1 MLETPFPPKEKVQI
15 ETARTPWQ
23 LLVSITAETSLKLMQ
38 LREQLQRRGLRGRA
52 LHPFDEHHGIGVQRL
67 TCRPT
72 HRNRL
77 KQWRPGASKLSR
89 SSHGPRDYKLL
100 QLRTHRDQRLTRRTR
115 GTRQVRPKGD
125 GKTMSLI
132 SETGAH
138 AQGRQTFMVSGG
150 GVASSTASTA
160 AQEQASRAFPLAAIT
175 GHGTLKLS
183 LMLAAVDPALG
194 GVIIAGGRGTGKSVL
209 ARGLH
214 ALLPP
219 IEVLD
224 QESADVPAG
233 PGLNLDPSRPEEWE
247 ENWRERL
254 SNEPPSK
261 VIPAPFVQVPLG
273 ITEDRLVGAVDVAAS
288 LASGS
293 AVFQPGLLA
302 EAHRG
307 VLYVDELNLL
317 DDGIINLLLAAVGA
331 GENQVEREGLSLSH
345 PCRPLLIA
353 TYNPEEGNV
362 RDHLLDRFAIALSAN
377 QLVST
382 EERVEITNA
391 VLSHGQCS
399 RSFSERWKEETDALA
414 TQLLLARQWLPDVRI
429 SREQIEYLVTEAL
442 RGGVEGHRSELYA
455 VRVARAHAAL
465 SGREQ
470 VEADDLQVAVALVIA
485 PRASQLPPPDQ
496 QMEPPPPPDA
506 GEQNPENQPPPPQG
520 TDQDQTD
527 SPEDD
532 SNDEDENREDDNR
545 EDDNRDEDDDES
557 DQDEAPPSVPEEF
570 MLDPEAV
577 SIDPDLL
584 LFNAAKSKSGSSGSR
599 SVVLSDS
606 RGRYVKPML
615 PRGPVRRIAV
625 DATLRAAAP
634 YQKARRERHPGRNV
648 IVEESDLRAKLLQR
662 QAGALVIFLV
672 DASGSMALNRMQ
684 SAKGAVIRLLTE
696 AYENR
701 DEVALI
707 PFRGD
712 QAEVLLPPTRSIT
725 AARRRLESM
734 PCGGGSPLAHG
745 LTQAARVGANALA
758 TGDLGQVVVVAITDG
773 RGNVPLSTSLGQP
786 ELEGEE
792 KPDLKQEVLDV
803 ATRYRMLGIKLL
815 VIDTERKFI
824 GSGMGKDLAEAAG
837 GKYVQLPKASDQAI
851 AAIAMDAINAVT

>member
-1 MLETPFPPKEKVQI
+1 M
-15 ETARTPWQ
+15 
-23 LLVSITAETSLKLMQ
+23 
-38 LREQLQRRGLRGRA
+38 
-52 LHPFDEHHGIGVQRL
+52 
-67 TCRPT
+67 
-72 HRNRL
+72 
-77 KQWRPGASKLSR
+77 
-89 SSHGPRDYKLL
+89 
-100 QLRTHRDQRLTRRTR
+100 DQ
-115 GTRQVRPKGD
+115 
-125 GKTMSLI
+125 
-132 SETGAH
+132 AN
-138 AQGRQTFMVSGG
+138 
-150 GVASSTASTA
+150 
-160 AQEQASRAFPLAAIT
+160 RAFPLAAIT
-175 GHGTLKLS
+175 GHGTLKLA
-183 LMLAAVDPALG
+183 LMLAAVDPGLG

-219 IEVLD
+219 IEILD
-224 QESADVPAG
+224 STNAQVPVG
-233 PGLNLDPSRPEEWE
+233 PGRNLDPKRPEEWGSSL
-247 ENWRERL
+247 RETL
-254 SNEPPSK
+254 GDEPPST

-273 ITEDRLVGAVDVAAS
+273 ITEDRLVGAVDVTAS

-293 AVFQPGLLA
+293 PVFQPGLLA

-317 DDGIINLLLAAVGA
+317 DDGIVNLLLAAVGA

-362 RDHLLDRFAIALSAN
+362 RDHLLDRFAIALSAD

-382 EERVEITNA
+382 EQRVEITNA

-399 RSFSERWKEETDALA
+399 RSFADRWKEDTDALA
-414 TQLLLARQWLPDVRI
+414 TQLLLARQWLPDVSI
-429 SREQIEYLVTEAL
+429 SREQIEYLVTEAI

-455 VRVARAHAAL
+455 VRVAKAHAAL
-465 SGREQ
+465 SGRDQ
-470 VEADDLQVAVALVIA
+470 VDAEDLQVAVALVIA

-496 QMEPPPPPDA
+496 QMEPPPPPEPPQDENPPPPPDT
-506 GEQNPENQPPPPQG
+506 GEQNPEDQPPPPEG
-520 TDQDQTD
+520 SDQDQED
-527 SPEDD
+527 QPEDNSD
-532 SNDEDENREDDNR
+532 DNAEDDNT
-545 EDDNRDEDDDES
+545 DDES
-557 DQDEAPPSVPEEF
+557 DEDQAPPAVPEEF

-577 SIDPDLL
+577 AIDSDLL

-634 YQKARRERHPGRNV
+634 YQKARRERQPGRTV
-648 IVEESDLRAKLLQR
+648 IVEEADLRAKLLQR

-786 ELEGEE
+786 ELEGED

-803 ATRYRMLGIKLL
+803 ASRYRMLGIKLL

-851 AAIAMDAINAVT
+851 AAVAMDAINSVT

>member
-1 MLETPFPPKEKVQI
+1 M
-15 ETARTPWQ
+15 
-23 LLVSITAETSLKLMQ
+23 
-38 LREQLQRRGLRGRA
+38 
-52 LHPFDEHHGIGVQRL
+52 
-67 TCRPT
+67 
-72 HRNRL
+72 
-77 KQWRPGASKLSR
+77 
-89 SSHGPRDYKLL
+89 
-100 QLRTHRDQRLTRRTR
+100 
-115 GTRQVRPKGD
+115 
-125 GKTMSLI
+125 
-132 SETGAH
+132 
-138 AQGRQTFMVSGG
+138 
-150 GVASSTASTA
+150 VASGVTSNGVISTASLD
-160 AQEQASRAFPLAAIT
+160 QASRAFPLAAIT
-175 GHGTLKLS
+175 GHGTLKLA
-183 LMLAAVDPALG
+183 LLLAAVDPGLG

-219 IEVLD
+219 IDIVDLE
-224 QESADVPAG
+224 AAG
-233 PGLNLDPSRPEEWE
+233 ETKLPGRNLDPEDAQDWG
-247 ENWRERL
+247 ERQQ
-254 SNEPPSK
+254 NPPTT
-261 VIPAPFVQVPLG
+261 VIPAPFIQIPLG
-273 ITEDRLVGAVDVAAS
+273 VTEDRLVGSVDVTAS
-288 LASGS
+288 LAGGS
-293 AVFQPGLLA
+293 AIFQPGLLA

-317 DDGIINLLLAAVGA
+317 DDGIINLLLAAVGS

-353 TYNPEEGNV
+353 TYNPEEGAI
-362 RDHLLDRFAIALSAN
+362 RDHLLDRFAIVLSAN
-377 QLVST
+377 QIVST
-382 EERVEITNA
+382 EQRVEITNA
-391 VLSHGQCS
+391 VLAHGQCS
-399 RSFSERWKEETDALA
+399 RSFSEQWSEETDALA
-414 TQLLLARQWLPDVRI
+414 TQLLLARQWLPDVKV
-429 SREQIEYLVTEAL
+429 SSEQIEYLVTEAI

-455 VRVARAHAAL
+455 VRAAKAHAAL
-465 SGREQ
+465 SGRDQ
-470 VEADDLQVAVALVIA
+470 VEAEDLQVAVALVIA
-485 PRASQLPPPDQ
+485 PRASQMPPPDQ
-496 QMEPPPPPDA
+496 QMEPPPPQ
-506 GEQNPENQPPPPQG
+506 EQQPPQDQEPPPPPEGSGDEEEQDSEEQDSDDNS
-520 TDQDQTD
+520 DQDDNEDDDD
-527 SPEDD
+527 SPE
-532 SNDEDENREDDNR
+532 E
-545 EDDNRDEDDDES
+545 
-557 DQDEAPPSVPEEF
+557 QAPPSVPEEF

-577 SIDPDLL
+577 AIDPDLL
-584 LFNAAKSKSGSSGSR
+584 LFNAAKSKSGNSGSR

-634 YQKARRERHPGRNV
+634 YQKARRARQPDRVV

-786 ELEGEE
+786 VLEGEE

-803 ATRYRMLGIKLL
+803 ASRYRMLGLKLL

-851 AAIAMDAINAVT
+851 AAVAMDALNSV

>member
-1 MLETPFPPKEKVQI
+1 
-15 ETARTPWQ
+15 
-23 LLVSITAETSLKLMQ
+23 
-38 LREQLQRRGLRGRA
+38 
-52 LHPFDEHHGIGVQRL
+52 
-67 TCRPT
+67 
-72 HRNRL
+72 
-77 KQWRPGASKLSR
+77 
-89 SSHGPRDYKLL
+89 
-100 QLRTHRDQRLTRRTR
+100 
-115 GTRQVRPKGD
+115 
-125 GKTMSLI
+125 
-132 SETGAH
+132 
-138 AQGRQTFMVSGG
+138 MVSGG
-150 GVASSTASTA
+150 VAAAGGVTTSA
-160 AQEQASRAFPLAAIT
+160 AQDQASRAFPLAAIT
-175 GHGTLKLS
+175 GHGTLKLAM
-183 LMLAAVDPALG
+183 LLAAVDPGLG

-219 IEVLD
+219 IDVLD
-224 QESADVPAG
+224 VDGGDAPQSHG
-233 PGLNLDPSRPEEWE
+233 RNLDPQRPEEWD
-247 ENWRERL
+247 ENARRRIMALGGNPDATGPEAL
-254 SNEPPSK
+254 LPTK
-261 VIPAPFVQVPLG
+261 VLPAPFVQVPLG
-273 ITEDRLVGAVDVAAS
+273 VTEDRLVGAVDVAAS
-288 LASGS
+288 LSTGT

-317 DDGIINLLLAAVGA
+317 DDGIVNLMLAAVGS

-353 TYNPEEGNV
+353 TYNPEEGAV
-362 RDHLLDRFAIALSAN
+362 RDHLLDRFAIALSAD
-377 QLVST
+377 QLVSI
-382 EERVEITNA
+382 EQRVEITEA

-399 RSFSERWKEETDALA
+399 RSFAEQWGEETEALA
-414 TQLLLARQWLPDVRI
+414 TQLLLARQWLPDVQI
-429 SREQIEYLVTEAL
+429 SAEQIQYLVTEAI

-455 VRVARAHAAL
+455 VRVAKAHAAL
-465 SGREQ
+465 SGRDR
-470 VEADDLQVAVALVIA
+470 VEADDLQVAVRLVIA
-485 PRASQLPPPDQ
+485 PRALQLPPQDE
-496 QMEPPPPPDA
+496 QMEPPPPEDQQP
-506 GEQNPENQPPPPQG
+506 PPPPPQG
-520 TDQDQTD
+520 EE
-527 SPEDD
+527 SPEDQEPPED
-532 SNDEDENREDDNR
+532 NQDDNDDDQDNDEDDTP
-545 EDDNRDEDDDES
+545 DDEP
-557 DQDEAPPSVPEEF
+557 PPSIPEEF

-577 SIDPDLL
+577 AIDPDLL
-584 LFNAAKSKSGSSGSR
+584 LFSSAKAKSGNSGSR

-606 RGRYVKPML
+606 RGRYVKPIL

-634 YQKARRERHPGRNV
+634 YQKARRARQPDRAV

-662 QAGALVIFLV
+662 QSGALVIFLV

-803 ATRYRMLGIKLL
+803 AARYRMLGIKLL

-851 AAIAMDAINAVT
+851 AAVAMDAISSI

>member
-1 MLETPFPPKEKVQI
+1 MV
-15 ETARTPWQ
+15 
-23 LLVSITAETSLKLMQ
+23 
-38 LREQLQRRGLRGRA
+38 
-52 LHPFDEHHGIGVQRL
+52 
-67 TCRPT
+67 
-72 HRNRL
+72 
-77 KQWRPGASKLSR
+77 AS
-89 SSHGPRDYKLL
+89 
-100 QLRTHRDQRLTRRTR
+100 
-115 GTRQVRPKGD
+115 
-125 GKTMSLI
+125 
-132 SETGAH
+132 
-138 AQGRQTFMVSGG
+138 
-150 GVASSTASTA
+150 GVAIKDD
-160 AQEQASRAFPLAAIT
+160 QATRAFPLAAIT
-175 GHGTLKLS
+175 GHGTLKLA
-183 LMLAAVDPALG
+183 LLLAAVDPRLG
-194 GVIIAGGRGTGKSVL
+194 GVVIAGGRGTGKSVL

-219 IEVLD
+219 IDVLD
-224 QESADVPAG
+224 SEGGVG
-233 PGLNLDPSRPEEWE
+233 RNLDPQNPEEWDDAT
-247 ENWRERL
+247 RERITDD
-254 SNEPPSK
+254 PPSK
-261 VIPAPFVQVPLG
+261 VIPAPFVQIPLG

-288 LASGS
+288 LSSGS

-302 EAHRG
+302 DAHRG

-317 DDGIINLLLAAVGA
+317 DDGIVNLMLAAVGS
-331 GENQVEREGLSLSH
+331 GENRVEREGLSLSH

-382 EERVEITNA
+382 EQRVEITNA
-391 VLSHGQCS
+391 VISHGQCS
-399 RSFSERWKEETDALA
+399 RSFAEKWGEETDALA
-414 TQLLLARQWLPDVRI
+414 TQLLLARQWLPDVQI
-429 SREQIEYLVTEAL
+429 SGEQIEYLVTEAI

-455 VRVARAHAAL
+455 VRVAKAHAAL
-465 SGREQ
+465 SGRDR

-485 PRASQLPPPDQ
+485 PRASQMPPPDQ
-496 QMEPPPPPDA
+496 QMEPPPPQDQEP
-506 GEQNPENQPPPPQG
+506 PPPPQ
-520 TDQDQTD
+520 DQGDQQQENPPPPPEG
-527 SPEDD
+527 SGEEENEPPEDN
-532 SNDEDENREDDNR
+532 SEDDTT
-545 EDDNRDEDDDES
+545 DDDEGDGEE
-557 DQDEAPPSVPEEF
+557 DQAPPAVPEEF
-570 MLDPEAV
+570 MLDPEAIEV
-577 SIDPDLL
+577 DPDLL
-584 LFNAAKSKSGSSGSR
+584 LFNAAKAKSGNSGSR

-634 YQKARRERHPGRNV
+634 YQKIRREREPGRSV
-648 IVEESDLRAKLLQR
+648 IVEEGDLRAKLLQR
-662 QAGALVIFLV
+662 KAGALVVFLV

-803 ATRYRMLGIKLL
+803 AARYRMLGIKLL

-851 AAIAMDAINAVT
+851 AAVAMEAISTI

>member
-1 MLETPFPPKEKVQI
+1 MV
-15 ETARTPWQ
+15 
-23 LLVSITAETSLKLMQ
+23 
-38 LREQLQRRGLRGRA
+38 
-52 LHPFDEHHGIGVQRL
+52 
-67 TCRPT
+67 
-72 HRNRL
+72 
-77 KQWRPGASKLSR
+77 AS
-89 SSHGPRDYKLL
+89 
-100 QLRTHRDQRLTRRTR
+100 
-115 GTRQVRPKGD
+115 
-125 GKTMSLI
+125 
-132 SETGAH
+132 
-138 AQGRQTFMVSGG
+138 
-150 GVASSTASTA
+150 GVAVTDDRAT
-160 AQEQASRAFPLAAIT
+160 RAFPLAAIT
-175 GHGTLKLS
+175 GHGTLKLA
-183 LMLAAVDPALG
+183 LLLAAVDPGLG
-194 GVIIAGGRGTGKSVL
+194 GVVIAGGRGTGKSVL

-219 IEVLD
+219 IDILD
-224 QESADVPAG
+224 VDNGVG
-233 PGLNLDPSRPEEWE
+233 RNLDPQNPEEWDATTQ
-247 ENWRERL
+247 ERI
-254 SNEPPSK
+254 SGEPPSK
-261 VIPAPFVQVPLG
+261 VIPAPFVQIPLG
-273 ITEDRLVGAVDVAAS
+273 ITEDRLVGAVDVTAS

-302 EAHRG
+302 DAHRG
-307 VLYVDELNLL
+307 VLYVDDVNLL
-317 DDGIINLLLAAVGA
+317 DDGIVNLMLAAVGSS
-331 GENQVEREGLSLSH
+331 ENRVEREGLSLSH

-382 EERVEITNA
+382 EQRVEITGA

-399 RSFSERWKEETDALA
+399 RSFAQKWGEETDALA
-414 TQLLLARQWLPDVRI
+414 TQLLLARQWLPDVQI
-429 SREQIEYLVTEAL
+429 SREQIEYLVTEAI

-465 SGREQ
+465 SGRDT

-485 PRASQLPPPDQ
+485 PRASQMPPPDQ
-496 QMEPPPPPDA
+496 QMEPPPPQDQEP
-506 GEQNPENQPPPPQG
+506 PPPPQ
-520 TDQDQTD
+520 DQGDQQQD
-527 SPEDD
+527 NPPPPPEGSDEEDNDPPED
-532 SNDEDENREDDNR
+532 SNDDN
-545 EDDNRDEDDDES
+545 DTEDDDGDGEE
-557 DQDEAPPSVPEEF
+557 DQAPPAVPEEF
-570 MLDPEAV
+570 MLDPEAIEV
-577 SIDPDLL
+577 DPDLL
-584 LFNAAKSKSGSSGSR
+584 LFNAAKAKSGNSGSR

-634 YQKARRERHPGRNV
+634 YQKIRREREPGRSV
-648 IVEESDLRAKLLQR
+648 IVEEGDLRAKLLQR
-662 QAGALVIFLV
+662 KAGALVVFLV

-803 ATRYRMLGIKLL
+803 ASRYRMLGIKLL

-851 AAIAMDAINAVT
+851 AAVAMNAINDI

>member
-1 MLETPFPPKEKVQI
+1 M
-15 ETARTPWQ
+15 
-23 LLVSITAETSLKLMQ
+23 
-38 LREQLQRRGLRGRA
+38 
-52 LHPFDEHHGIGVQRL
+52 
-67 TCRPT
+67 
-72 HRNRL
+72 
-77 KQWRPGASKLSR
+77 
-89 SSHGPRDYKLL
+89 
-100 QLRTHRDQRLTRRTR
+100 
-115 GTRQVRPKGD
+115 
-125 GKTMSLI
+125 
-132 SETGAH
+132 
-138 AQGRQTFMVSGG
+138 
-150 GVASSTASTA
+150 VASGVASTA
-160 AQEQASRAFPLAAIT
+160 AQDQANRAFPLAAIT
-175 GHGTLKLS
+175 GHGTLKLA
-183 LMLAAVDPALG
+183 LMLAAVDPGLG

-224 QESADVPAG
+224 VEGGDG
-233 PGLNLDPSRPEEWE
+233 PQSHGRNLDPTRPDDWDA
-247 ENWRERL
+247 NARRRITAL
-254 SNEPPSK
+254 GGDPDNRSSDALMPTR

-273 ITEDRLVGAVDVAAS
+273 VTEDRLVGSVDVTAS
-288 LASGS
+288 LAGGN

-317 DDGIINLLLAAVGA
+317 DDGIVNLLLAAVGS
-331 GENQVEREGLSLSH
+331 GVNQVEREGLSLSH

-353 TYNPEEGNV
+353 TYNPEEGTV
-362 RDHLLDRFAIALSAN
+362 RDHQLDRFAIALSAN

-382 EERVEITNA
+382 EQRVEITEA
-391 VLSHGQCS
+391 VLAHGQCS
-399 RSFSERWKEETDALA
+399 RSFAERWREETDALA
-414 TQLLLARQWLPDVRI
+414 TQLLLARQWLPDVQI
-429 SREQIEYLVTEAL
+429 SSEQIAYLVTEAI

-455 VRVARAHAAL
+455 VRVAKAHAAL
-465 SGREQ
+465 SGRDR

-496 QMEPPPPPDA
+496 QMEPPPPPEQPQDQSPPPPEA
-506 GEQNPENQPPPPQG
+506 GDQNPENQPPPPEG
-520 TDQDQTD
+520 SGEDESEPPDDDSSDDNDPDQDD
-527 SPEDD
+527 SPEEDSPDD
-532 SNDEDENREDDNR
+532 
-545 EDDNRDEDDDES
+545 
-557 DQDEAPPSVPEEF
+557 QAPPSVPEEF

-577 SIDPDLL
+577 AIDPDLL

-599 SVVLSDS
+599 SVVFSDS

-634 YQKARRERHPGRNV
+634 YQKTRRARQPERTV
-648 IVEESDLRAKLLQR
+648 IVEEADLRAKLLQR
-662 QAGALVIFLV
+662 KAGALVIFLV

-786 ELEGEE
+786 QLEGEE

-803 ATRYRMLGIKLL
+803 ASRYRLLGIKLL

-851 AAIAMDAINAVT
+851 AAIAMEAINSV